1 MQQNIKLPFR
11 VGKPV
16 EEEYFID
23 RENEIKDL
31 IQQIKSMSNTCLLG
45 LRRMGKTSILFNI
58 VNQISDPIPIY
69 INCYGIPDKR
79 RFASILSDG
88 TRDAYIAYTG
98 DKKYGSA
105 IKKHIKENIEKIA
118 YQLTEMDVSVGH
130 YFRIRVGIKQK
141 EINSDILLEDA
152 FNYAEKLGKNK
163 GKRFVIILDEFQ
175 DIGSRWGDDFL
186 KRLRSIVEKQKNV
199 CYVFC
204 GSSITFMSSLIED
217 SRSPFYRQLHRIM
230 VKSLPEKEV
239 KRFVSHRFELCG
251 YKISDEAIN
260 KFIRLTYSIPDYVQ
274 RLGIMASQRSKNIT
288 EDVVMRAYED
298 MLLELDAEFRETLSK
313 LNQRSEIYG
322 AILTGFSKC
331 NSLSEAGRFIGYDLG
346 KAMRQVIYLRKVGLI
361 EKAGRGNYEIAD
373 PIFKD
378 WLKRNFTGD

>member
-1 MQQNIKLPFR
+1 MQQNIKLPFK

-23 RENEIKDL
+23 RENEIKVL
-31 IQQIKSMSNTCLLG
+31 IRQIKSMSNTCLLG

-58 VNQISDPIPIY
+58 VKELKDPIPIY

-79 RFASILSDG
+79 RFTSILSDS
-88 TRDAYIAYTG
+88 TRDAYIDYTDDG
-98 DKKYGSA
+98 KYRSA
-105 IKKHIKENIEKIA
+105 IRKYITENIEKIA

-130 YFRIRVGIKQK
+130 YFKIRVGIKQK
-141 EINSDILLEDA
+141 EINPDILLEDA
-152 FNYAEKLGKNK
+152 FNYAEKLGVNK

-199 CYVFC
+199 CYLFC
-204 GSSITFMSSLIED
+204 GSSITFMSSLVED
-217 SRSPFYRQLHRIM
+217 TRSPFYRQLHRVM
-230 VKSLPEKEV
+230 VRSLPEKEV

-251 YKISDEAIN
+251 YTISGEAIN
-260 KFIRLTYSIPDYVQ
+260 KFSEVTHSIPDYVQ
-274 RLGIMASQRSKNIT
+274 RLGLITGQRSKNIT
-288 EDVVMRAYED
+288 KDLVIKAYEE
-298 MLLELDAEFRETLSK
+298 MLLELDDEFRETLSK
-313 LNQRSEIYG
+313 LNQRSGIYG
-322 AILTGFSKC
+322 AILAGFSKYS
-331 NSLSEAGRFIGYDLG
+331 SLSDAGRFIGYDLS
-346 KAMRQVIYLRKVGLI
+346 KAMRPITYLQKVGLI
-361 EKAGRGNYEIAD
+361 EKAGRGNYGITD